1 MILHRDGSVR
11 RMGAA
16 PRPASVPDLA
26 RVLRQARVAR
36 GLELDAV
43 SAQTGIPLD
52 QLYDLE
58 SGTVDRLPDRVAM
71 LKALSRYAGFLN
83 LPGDQFVMT
92 LVEHWPNTSN
102 VGMPMM
108 VVHDEPTNG
117 NRSTETA
124 IGTLPAAADDL
135 STRAVPLS
143 VSTSTAP
150 HTSIDLPIME
160 GRHNS
165 TAQVPMVMADTGVT
179 PAVKRAPVDG
189 FGMVVVRA
197 LVVVVVLLLAVGTAW
212 LVVNR
217 VHPQWLADLRLPYS
231 TKGGATSAGAPKGT
245 TGATGK
251 GTAVTKPTTPPKP
264 GMELV
269 SASASQASFNVTA
282 PLFVVR
288 VSAVGGPTWVS
299 VSGPLSTNPV
309 FAGIL
314 QSGQSQLVTANHQ
327 LTVQIGSS
335 AARLAVQVN
344 KHVIGTYVP
353 PGAPF
358 TMTFTTK

>member
-1 MILHRDGSVR
+1 VILHRDGSVR

-26 RVLRQARVAR
+26 RVLRQARAAR

-92 LVEHWPNTSN
+92 AGRTLAQHLERRDADD
-102 VGMPMM
+102 GRARRA
-108 VVHDEPTNG
+108 DQR

-160 GRHNS
+160 GRH
-165 TAQVPMVMADTGVT
+165 
-179 PAVKRAPVDG
+179 
-189 FGMVVVRA
+189 
-197 LVVVVVLLLAVGTAW
+197 
-212 LVVNR
+212 
-217 VHPQWLADLRLPYS
+217 
-231 TKGGATSAGAPKGT
+231 
-245 TGATGK
+245 
-251 GTAVTKPTTPPKP
+251 TPPP
-264 GMELV
+264 
-269 SASASQASFNVTA
+269 
-282 PLFVVR
+282 R
-288 VSAVGGPTWVS
+288 CRW
-299 VSGPLSTNPV
+299 
-309 FAGIL
+309 
-314 QSGQSQLVTANHQ
+314 
-327 LTVQIGSS
+327 
-335 AARLAVQVN
+335 
-344 KHVIGTYVP
+344 
-353 PGAPF
+353 
-358 TMTFTTK
+358 